1 MTICSAPKLC
11 RPIISH
17 HIGENRTKLVNDLA
31 LHEVKHFDN
40 VFNDFGTY
48 VHQQIVVNGIRL
60 LYLIDTGA
68 CA

>member
-1 MTICSAPKLC
+1 MTMCSAPKLC
-11 RPIISH
+11 CPIISH

-40 VFNDFGTY
+40 VFDGFGTY
-48 VHQQIVVNGIRL
+48 VHQQIVVNGIRFL
-60 LYLIDTGA
+60 RLIDTGP